1 MSNQIKEILNKEI
14 FLQEAIS
21 RGIVSYNK
29 LAEYIKPELE
39 KRTGKKVKNSTI
51 SMAIRRYSEKLE
63 KKQNHVSFNYFSE
76 TLIKTDIC
84 YVIVEESS
92 TALPQIQSIYNKMDL
107 RHGKIFNIVH
117 ANYEIGIITNQSIKE
132 KIINELND
140 QNIKRV
146 VDDLVVLCLTYSKD
160 YLKTPGVIYNVA
172 RFLAWENINVY
183 SIWLT
188 TQEFNILI
196 SHDDTV
202 RTFSILNKLVK
213 TNKE

>member
-1 MSNQIKEILNKEI
+1 MSNQIKDILNKEV
-14 FLQEAIS
+14 FLQEAIG

-29 LAEYIKPELE
+29 LADYIKPELE
-39 KRTGKKVKNSTI
+39 KKVGKKVKHSTI
-51 SMAIRRYSEKLE
+51 SMAIRRYAEKLE
-63 KKQNHVSFNYFSE
+63 KKQNTISFNYFSE
-76 TLIKTDIC
+76 TLVKTDIC
-84 YVIVEESS
+84 YIIVEESS

-107 RHGKIFNIVH
+107 RHGTIFNIVH
-117 ANYEIGIITNQSIKE
+117 ANYEIGIITNQSMKE
-132 KIINELND
+132 KIINELNS
-140 QNIKRV
+140 QRIKRV
-146 VDDLVVLCLTYSKD
+146 VDDLVVISLTYSKD
-160 YLKTPGVIYNVA
+160 YLKTPGVIYNVS

-213 TNKE
+213 TNR